1 MYDWLYG
8 FHFKVMNIKN
18 HIVPIIF
25 NCKKKLSFFFAYY
38 ELNSLYTFHD
48 KSIFNNTYAPLV
60 HGNSQCIPKKPG
72 GHVQS
77 PVTGSQPCGQP
88 QNWRQPSPYFW
99 YGQSFEQPKLWNMKY
114 MYLYRRFLVA
124 TIQGDILWYRISLS
138 RYHYKNY
145 LFSLYFKAIQLK
157 FIIIVILVV
166 KFFPQKHIYARIFIE
181 NKIIHITSTFNL
193 GIRNHSL
200 RTMRW
205 SL

>member
-1 MYDWLYG
+1 MYNPPW
-8 FHFKVMNIKN
+8 
-18 HIVPIIF
+18 
-25 NCKKKLSFFFAYY
+25 
-38 ELNSLYTFHD
+38 
-48 KSIFNNTYAPLV
+48 
-60 HGNSQCIPKKPG
+60 Q
-72 GHVQS
+72 GHS
-77 PVTGSQPCGQP
+77 PVGSHRTGDTPLHIFGTDNP
-88 QNWRQPSPYFW
+88 LNN
-99 YGQSFEQPKLWNMKY
+99 QSYKTGNY
-114 MYLYRRFLVA
+114 MYSYKRFLVA

-138 RYHYKNY
+138 RYQYKNY